1 MPDPK
6 LIPDLHGTH
15 PVISGKRVPVVSSST
30 MDQNSRENL
39 VRLRKRSILQNQK
52 ATVSLEEFWT
62 TEASLREYF
71 YDLPGPQVELPAVLL
86 HLSPDHNKA

>member
-1 MPDPK
+1 
-6 LIPDLHGTH
+6 
-15 PVISGKRVPVVSSST
+15 

-52 ATVSLEEFWT
+52 ASISLEEFWT

-71 YDLPGPQVELPAVLL
+71 YDLPGPQLELHAVPV
-86 HLSPDHNKA
+86 HISSEQNRH

>member
-1 MPDPK
+1 
-6 LIPDLHGTH
+6 
-15 PVISGKRVPVVSSST
+15 

-52 ATVSLEEFWT
+52 ATFSLEEFWT

-71 YDLPGPQVELPAVLL
+71 YDLLGPQVELPAVPV
-86 HLSPDHNKA
+86 HISSEQNGH

>member
-1 MPDPK
+1 
-6 LIPDLHGTH
+6 
-15 PVISGKRVPVVSSST
+15 

-52 ATVSLEEFWT
+52 ASISLEEFWT

-71 YDLPGPQVELPAVLL
+71 YDLPGPQLELPAVSV
-86 HLSPDHNKA
+86 HISSEQNGH